1 MASETKI
8 AQVTKPI
15 PMEQALKMYGVSSED
30 ELKDLFRELFNPPK
44 RNFFT
49 ELFRKI
55 LNFFGF
61 GKNDYD

>member
-15 PMEQALKMYGVSSED
+15 SMRKALDMYGVSTEE
-30 ELKDLFRELFNPPK
+30 ELKELFRELFNSRK
-44 RNFFT
+44 GNFFT
-49 ELFRKI
+49 NLFRKI

-61 GKNDYD
+61 GSNH

>member
-15 PMEQALKMYGVSSED
+15 SMEQALKMYGVSSED
-30 ELKDLFRELFNPPK
+30 ELKELFRELFNPRK
-44 RNFFT
+44 RNFFA

-61 GKNDYD
+61 GNNH

>member
-15 PMEQALKMYGVSSED
+15 SMRKALDMYGVSTEE
-30 ELKDLFRELFNPPK
+30 ELKDLFRELFNPRK
-44 RNFFT
+44 RNFFA

-61 GKNDYD
+61 GNSH